1 MEKNCSIRTRRLF
14 SKGLWGLILMFLFVF
29 SSGGS
34 QILAQTQAKYS
45 IKFENSTVVSSVK
58 KMQIQL
64 GVNFFYDSESLK
76 QEVAVVNKTFTNNTL
91 DEILKSVLEGT
102 SLSYNIVNN
111 VVIIAHKETV
121 DEKSKTI
128 SKDNNITVSGVVLDK
143 KGESVIA
150 ANIWLV
156 GTKIGAYTDI
166 DGAFTIVMPANG
178 VLEVSAIS
186 YETKQVTPNGANHLV
201 ITMNDDAINL
211 KELVVI
217 GYGTIKKGDVTGSV
231 ASIKSEDITKQAV
244 LSADQALQGR
254 LPGVQVVSNSGSPG
268 GSASV
273 RIRGIGTVN
282 DAEPLYVVDGMPVSS
297 ISYLN
302 TNDITSMEVLKDAS
316 ASAIYGSR
324 GANGV
329 VLISTRKGN
338 AGKTKISFS
347 GYAGVQNSINN
358 QQLLNGPQWYD
369 LQAEINKTRTNK
381 IDLSKVNR
389 NTSTD
394 WMKEVTQVAPIQ
406 NYNLDVNGGEGDILY
421 AASVGY
427 FNQDGTIKGTKFD
440 RLTLRLNSEAKIM
453 KNVTL
458 GSNLSLSIANR
469 SQVLEG
475 SESWGIVSTA
485 VRLEPVVPVY
495 NADGTYGSSP
505 YVDSN
510 NPVASIQYTDT
521 QYKNLNLVGNIFLNI
536 DILKNLKFKST
547 FGVDM
552 KKEDYYDFV
561 PQYFVSTT
569 QKNDES
575 IISRGYLKRDNW
587 LWENTL
593 NYNKTFAEKHSL
605 NALVGYTM
613 EETREENLFGS
624 KKGVPADLASLK
636 YLNAAQNA
644 TSASVSGAAWESAM
658 ISYLGRVNYGFD
670 DRILA
675 TLSLRADGSSKF
687 AKQNRYAI
695 FPSFSLAWKINNEKF
710 FRQLNYDWVNALKLR
725 AGWGQIGNQNI
736 GNYLFQSTLT
746 SGAQYRYLYGMP
758 ESIYQGVVAVGMAN
772 DKIKWETSESENFG
786 LDIVLFKNLNI
797 VTDYFIKTTK
807 DMLLMEPIPY
817 HMGFETGPVTN
828 VGSVRN
834 KGIEFQISWKGSFSN
849 DLYYSI
855 GANFSSIDNKVLS
868 LGTGKAIPGGS
879 VFQKGYATL
888 TQVGYPIGVYW
899 GFKTDGLVQNEAQLT
914 EVKTRQPS
922 AGLGDVIYKDING
935 YNADG
940 KTLSGVPDG
949 KLNDADKTMI
959 GSPIPDFT
967 YGINL
972 GFGYKGLE
980 FSAFFDGVQGNE
992 IFNATRSYI
1001 YGTNSI
1007 YNKHIDVLNYWTP
1020 ENTNTTMPR
1029 VNGNDINDNLRISD
1043 RYVED
1048 GSFLRLKNIQ
1058 LTYTFPKSFTS
1069 KLKIEGIK
1077 VYVSAQNLLT
1087 ITKYSGLY
1095 PEIGQLSTS
1104 NYLSR
1109 GVDMGTYPQNR
1120 TITGG
1125 LSINF

>member
-469 SQVLEG
+469 AQVLEG

-575 IISRGYLKRDNW
+575 IISRGYLRRDNW

-624 KKGVPADLASLK
+624 
-636 YLNAAQNA
+636 
-644 TSASVSGAAWESAM
+644 
-658 ISYLGRVNYGFD
+658 
-670 DRILA
+670 
-675 TLSLRADGSSKF
+675 
-687 AKQNRYAI
+687 
-695 FPSFSLAWKINNEKF
+695 
-710 FRQLNYDWVNALKLR
+710 
-725 AGWGQIGNQNI
+725 
-736 GNYLFQSTLT
+736 
-746 SGAQYRYLYGMP
+746 
-758 ESIYQGVVAVGMAN
+758 
-772 DKIKWETSESENFG
+772 
-786 LDIVLFKNLNI
+786 
-797 VTDYFIKTTK
+797 
-807 DMLLMEPIPY
+807 
-817 HMGFETGPVTN
+817 
-828 VGSVRN
+828 
-834 KGIEFQISWKGSFSN
+834 
-849 DLYYSI
+849 
-855 GANFSSIDNKVLS
+855 
-868 LGTGKAIPGGS
+868 
-879 VFQKGYATL
+879 
-888 TQVGYPIGVYW
+888 
-899 GFKTDGLVQNEAQLT
+899 
-914 EVKTRQPS
+914 
-922 AGLGDVIYKDING
+922 
-935 YNADG
+935 
-940 KTLSGVPDG
+940 
-949 KLNDADKTMI
+949 
-959 GSPIPDFT
+959 
-967 YGINL
+967 
-972 GFGYKGLE
+972 
-980 FSAFFDGVQGNE
+980 
-992 IFNATRSYI
+992 
-1001 YGTNSI
+1001 
-1007 YNKHIDVLNYWTP
+1007 
-1020 ENTNTTMPR
+1020 
-1029 VNGNDINDNLRISD
+1029 
-1043 RYVED
+1043 
-1048 GSFLRLKNIQ
+1048 
-1058 LTYTFPKSFTS
+1058 
-1069 KLKIEGIK
+1069 
-1077 VYVSAQNLLT
+1077 
-1087 ITKYSGLY
+1087 
-1095 PEIGQLSTS
+1095 
-1104 NYLSR
+1104 
-1109 GVDMGTYPQNR
+1109 
-1120 TITGG
+1120 
-1125 LSINF
+1125 